1 MLFLSVG
8 QLWRPFATAWGSV
21 ALADDQY
28 FIVLTYV
35 CYVIV
40 VVLPLG
46 GWASARK
53 NMDWC
58 FPTGGTLVS
67 AVFWIFNPYRLVQ

>member
-1 MLFLSVG
+1 M
-8 QLWRPFATAWGSV
+8 AWGSV

-46 GWASARK
+46 G
-53 NMDWC
+53 
-58 FPTGGTLVS
+58 
-67 AVFWIFNPYRLVQ
+67 